1 MKTKFLMLF
10 LLVVLSSCSNDD
22 KAVYSDDSRINNWV
36 KENRSDFSNIVLE
49 EISNY
54 HGEEQ
59 RAIFRLID
67 SKNRKEIWLNKVNIL
82 IKKYPS
88 QSIVFND
95 LLKFIENYNFEKNL
109 TKDDVVF
116 FKELIEKGR
125 KEFNWNDEFIGIT
138 LCSFE
143 YYNSN
148 HNYNIFSK
156 VDGGGIGGEDGDLPT
171 CNCKWGG
178 MFACGSLDCKSN
190 CEDDGKKGCGFLLME
205 TCTGIC
211 D

>member
-67 SKNRKEIWLNKVNIL
+67 SKNRK
-82 IKKYPS
+82 
-88 QSIVFND
+88 
-95 LLKFIENYNFEKNL
+95 
-109 TKDDVVF
+109 
-116 FKELIEKGR
+116 
-125 KEFNWNDEFIGIT
+125 
-138 LCSFE
+138 
-143 YYNSN
+143 
-148 HNYNIFSK
+148 
-156 VDGGGIGGEDGDLPT
+156 
-171 CNCKWGG
+171 
-178 MFACGSLDCKSN
+178 
-190 CEDDGKKGCGFLLME
+190 
-205 TCTGIC
+205 
-211 D
+211 